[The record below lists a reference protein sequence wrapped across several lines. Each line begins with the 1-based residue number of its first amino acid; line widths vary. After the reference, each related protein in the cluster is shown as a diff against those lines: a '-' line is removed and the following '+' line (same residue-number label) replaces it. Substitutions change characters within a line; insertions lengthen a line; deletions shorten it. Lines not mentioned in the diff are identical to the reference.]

1 MDIKW
6 TAPEFEY
13 QERGVGWYYLMVI
26 AGAALI
32 IFSVWQRNFLF
43 AIFVILAVAMAFA
56 WSREK
61 PAMHSIRVGDD
72 GVEVAN
78 IKKFSMSDFS
88 EFATREGRQGEPDWG
103 KLVLRFKSRFKLPL
117 QLPVPQGNIAQI
129 KELLS
134 RHLSEVE
141 YEESLTEELI
151 RFFKL

>member
-6 TAPEFEY
+6 TATEFEY

-26 AGAALI
+26 AGAVLI
-32 IFSVWQRNFLF
+32 LFSVWQRNFLF
-43 AIFVILAVAMAFA
+43 AIFIILAVAMAFA

-61 PAMHSIRVGDD
+61 PAMHNITVGDD
-72 GVEVAN
+72 GVEIINV
-78 IKKFSMSDFS
+78 KKFPMSDFS
-88 EFATREGRQGEPDWG
+88 GFATREGRQGEPDWG
-103 KLVLRFKSRFKLPL
+103 KLVLRFKGRFKLPL